1 MILKSQQALNI
12 SRAKTL
18 GITLVFLK
26 RKEEGW
32 RKIGRVRD
40 DKAIQ
45 FVTCRTNLSDNL
57 TKSVGSLFL
66 QKICDF
72 EKRVVKKQ
80 AYVKLVTVNAIGP
93 QIRLVSVQK
102 QIEVMLKFVTLWSEQ
117 LCPFRR
123 KSTKKFS
130 TPEKNKHACM
140 KMQHRLKPL
149 RYLSSSLLKS

>member
-93 QIRLVSVQK
+93 QIGLVSVQK
-102 QIEVMLKFVTLWSEQ
+102 QIEVMLKFVTL
-117 LCPFRR
+117 
-123 KSTKKFS
+123 
-130 TPEKNKHACM
+130 
-140 KMQHRLKPL
+140 
-149 RYLSSSLLKS
+149 